1 MKNTATVLASAL
13 ASALLAGCAAPPAL
27 TDLTANSGNARNADQ
42 LALDFEK
49 ADLQLRVEP
58 SSRSIRGDAL
68 LTFGTRAPLERIDL
82 DLDRN
87 LPIDAIEVDGQALPP
102 ARWSNPE
109 GRLAIQLPQ
118 RLEPGKQ
125 VAIRVRYHGQP
136 HVAKKAPWDGGF
148 VWSTTPDGQPWVAS
162 AVEGEGCDLFWPCID
177 HPMGKPKQVDEHIT
191 VPAPLVAAG
200 NGIAMGVTDADGWR
214 TWHWRTRNPSTY
226 GLSINVG
233 PYKMLEG
240 SYASR
245 FGNAIPLRMWYL
257 PQHAKGAKELFAEFP
272 QMLDFFES
280 TIGPYPFGDEKM
292 GVVETPH
299 KGMEHQTINAYG
311 NGYVKTAYGYDD
323 LLQHEFA
330 HEWFGNQLTNADW
343 DDMWLH
349 EGLGSYMQP
358 LYLRYL
364 RGDQEYFAAL
374 QQQRAGIRNKAPIVS
389 GKPRREEDVYELE
402 RGGPGIDIYVKGS
415 LVMHTL
421 RTLIGDAAFFG
432 AVREMVYG
440 TPDPRP
446 GTGPG
451 QFAPRYGTTREFIA
465 LAERHSGRDLGWFF
479 QAYLY
484 QAALP
489 ELTATRSGDT
499 LQLAWKTGNDTPFP
513 MPVEVRVGER
523 LVQLPMPEGR
533 GAIDLPA
540 GATFTLDPH
549 SKVLRRLVHI
559 EQFQAY
565 QEQQK
570 KRKDPAK

>member
-1 MKNTATVLASAL
+1 MKKTATAL
-13 ASALLAGCAAPPAL
+13 ACSLLTACATQPAL
-27 TDLTANSGNARNADQ
+27 TELTVNSGVARNADQ
-42 LALDFEK
+42 LALEFDK

-58 SSRSIRGDAL
+58 ASRSIRGDAL
-68 LTFGTRAPLERIDL
+68 LTFGTRAPLDRIDL

-87 LPIDAIEVDGQALPP
+87 LPIDAIEVDGQPLPA
-102 ARWSNPE
+102 ARWRNPE
-109 GRLAIQLPQ
+109 GRLAIDLPR
-118 RLEPGKQ
+118 RLEPGRQ
-125 VAIRVRYHGQP
+125 VTIRVRYHGQP

-200 NGIAMGVTDADGWR
+200 NGVAMGVTDADGWR
-214 TWHWRTRNPSTY
+214 TWHWRAKNPSTY
-226 GLSINVG
+226 GVSINVG
-233 PYKMLEG
+233 PYKLLEG

-245 FGNAIPLRMWYL
+245 FGNTIPLRMWYL
-257 PQHAKGAKELFAEFP
+257 PQSEKGAKELFAEFP

-311 NGYVKTAYGYDD
+311 NGYAKTPYGYDD

-358 LYLRYL
+358 LYMQSL

-374 QQQRAGIRNKAPIVS
+374 LQQRAAIRNKAPIVS
-389 GKPRREEDVYELE
+389 GKPRREEDVYVIE
-402 RGGPGIDIYVKGS
+402 RGGPGQDIYNKGS

-421 RTLIGDAAFFG
+421 RGLIGDDAFFRT
-432 AVREMVYG
+432 VREAVYG
-440 TPDPRP
+440 TSDPRP
-446 GTGPG
+446 GNFT
-451 QFAPRYGTTREFIA
+451 PRYGTTPEFMAIA
-465 LAERHSGRDLGWFF
+465 RRVSGRDLDWFF

-489 ELTATRSGDT
+489 DLQATRSGDT
-499 LQLAWKTGNDTPFP
+499 LQLAWKTEKNTPFP
-513 MPVEVRVGER
+513 MPVEVRVGQR
-523 LVQLPMPEGR
+523 VVSLPMTDGR
-533 GAIDLPA
+533 GSVAI
-540 GATFTLDPH
+540 GKGESWTLDPH
-549 SKVLRRLVHI
+549 SKLLRRELRF
-559 EQFQAY
+559 ERY
-565 QEQQK
+565 QQYMDEQK
-570 KRKDPAK
+570 KKKATK

>member
-1 MKNTATVLASAL
+1 MKKTAIAITCS
-13 ASALLAGCAAPPAL
+13 LLAACATTQPPL
-27 TDLTANSGNARNADQ
+27 TEYSAASGAARNPDQ

-49 ADLQLRVEP
+49 ADLQLRIEP
-58 SSRSIRGDAL
+58 ASKSIRGDVA
-68 LTFGTRAPLERIDL
+68 LTFGTRAPLDRIDL

-87 LPIDAIEVDGQALPP
+87 LPIDAIEVDGQPLPP
-102 ARWSNPE
+102 SRWRNPD
-109 GRLAIQLPQ
+109 GRLALTLPR
-118 RLEPGKQ
+118 RLEPGRQ
-125 VAIRVRYHGQP
+125 VTIRVRYHGQP

-148 VWSTTPDGQPWVAS
+148 VWSHTPDGQPWVAS

-200 NGIAMGVTDADGWR
+200 NGIAMGMDEANGWR

-226 GLSINVG
+226 GIAINVG
-233 PYKMLEG
+233 PYELLEG

-257 PQHAKGAKELFAEFP
+257 PHNKKGAQELFGEFAP
-272 QMLDFFES
+272 MLDFFES
-280 TIGPYPFGDEKM
+280 TIGPYPFGDEKV

-311 NGYVKTAYGYDD
+311 NGYAKTAYGYDD

-349 EGLGSYMQP
+349 EGLGTYMQP
-358 LYLRYL
+358 LYMQHL

-374 QQQRAGIRNKAPIVS
+374 LALRARIENKAPIVS
-389 GKPRREEDVYELE
+389 GKGRREEDVYDVK
-402 RGGPGIDIYVKGS
+402 RGGPGQDIYNKGA

-421 RTLIGDAAFFG
+421 RALVGDAAFYRI
-432 AVREMVYG
+432 VREMVYG
-440 TPDPRP
+440 TPAPRP
-446 GTGPG
+446 GN
-451 QFAPRYGTTREFIA
+451 FAPRYGTTPEFIA
-465 LAERHSGRDLGWFF
+465 TASRVSGRDLGWFF

-489 ELTATRSGDT
+489 DLQATRSGDS
-499 LQLAWKTGNDTPFP
+499 LRLAWKTESGTPFP
-513 MPVEVRVGER
+513 MPVEVRVGQR
-523 LVQLPMPEGR
+523 LVTVPMTDGR
-533 GAIDLPA
+533 GSVALAA
-540 GATFTLDPH
+540 GETWTLDPH
-549 SKVLRRLVHI
+549 SKLLRR
-559 EQFQAY
+559 EERFERFQQY
-565 QEQQK
+565 QAAQRK
-570 KRKDPAK
+570 KKAGS